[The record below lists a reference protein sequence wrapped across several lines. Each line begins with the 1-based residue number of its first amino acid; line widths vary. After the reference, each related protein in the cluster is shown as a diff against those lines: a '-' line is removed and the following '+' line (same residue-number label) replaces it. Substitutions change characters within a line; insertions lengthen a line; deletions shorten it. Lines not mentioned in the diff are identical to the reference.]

1 MRGNSLKTIVIILI
15 ILIAVFLMYNNFLKK
30 EDETIIAT
38 EFKTEN
44 KDLIISNNV
53 RIGIIEFDNIN
64 PILSNNKNVQDISRL
79 IFDPLFTLTEEYKL
93 DGILAKEC
101 SRIDETT
108 YIIKLEENIKWHDGN
123 KFDVSD
129 VIFTI
134 DMLKKLGNES
144 VYYYNIKDITE
155 IQEIDEYTL
164 KIVIAKEIPY
174 YEYNFIFPIVSSKY
188 FDADNFILESKNIK
202 PVGTGMFYISEIQNN
217 NILLKKSINE
227 WDNKMIQLD
236 TITLQLYNSLSSAIN
251 GFKSGEIDIFTTSNK
266 HIEEYLKNTNYNKI
280 EYINRNY
287 QYVVLNCANKVLSN
301 IEVRQAINSAINK
314 EQIVKDVYNN
324 KNRISNFP
332 LDFGS
337 FAYDNNNTIMAYD
350 TNTAKAL
357 LVDAGWK
364 YSSKRWR
371 KTVNYSYLNIE
382 LNMILNKNSSNMVKV
397 GNKIKEQLNTVG
409 IIVNLKEVSN
419 NQYNKYLE
427 NKNYDMIIVNS
438 TYGYSP
444 SLEKYFGE
452 DNLANYSN
460 EEIRSL
466 LKDTQL
472 TDDENKIKQ
481 KYTQVTEIYNNDVP
495 YISLNFNQNTMIY
508 SPNLRG
514 TLNPNSYNL
523 FYNIETWYREYK
535 KWKGCN
541 LMQSFII

>member
-508 SPNLRG
+508 SPSLRG